1 MKYIKCVLRSSIARS
16 YSTFHSSFVSETS
29 RPISKMITA
38 VYTSPTVNKGFI
50 IDPYTET
57 IAIHIS
63 KEDNSDGGEM
73 KS

>member
-1 MKYIKCVLRSSIARS
+1 MLRSSIARS
-16 YSTFHSSFVSETS
+16 CSSSLSVFVSENS
-29 RPISKMITA
+29 RPISKMITII
-38 VYTSPTVNKGFI
+38 YTSPSVNKGSL

-57 IAIHIS
+57 IVIHIP